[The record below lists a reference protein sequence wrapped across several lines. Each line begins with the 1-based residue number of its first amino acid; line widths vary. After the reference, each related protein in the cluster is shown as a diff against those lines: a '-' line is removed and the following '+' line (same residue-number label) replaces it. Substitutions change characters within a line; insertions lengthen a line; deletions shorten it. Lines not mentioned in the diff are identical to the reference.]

1 MNGGES
7 DMNHEMNDT
16 VSLLLMVT
24 MFQSVASLL
33 IGIFG
38 YSRNFAVFG
47 VAFHHI
53 AGRLVVNRPF
63 HKGNAI
69 LLVAAHGVLFNDIGM
84 AGRINW
90 RDNRRDARC
99 NIIGRGADHI

>member
-47 VAFHHI
+47 VAFLMVGFI
-53 AGRLVVNRPF
+53 TVGRS
-63 HKGNAI
+63 I
-69 LLVAAHGVLFNDIGM
+69 FNDKFSLVFY
-84 AGRINW
+84 
-90 RDNRRDARC
+90 
-99 NIIGRGADHI
+99 